1 MSLRQ
6 NFTYKAILTVLNPL
20 IGLFTFPY
28 ISRILGVSNLGL
40 VDFVDNT
47 INYFLLFAML
57 GISNVGVRSIAAVNG
72 SRDKLNK
79 VFSNLLG
86 VNLFFTI
93 LILLVYIISI
103 SLVTRFNQCSELFYI
118 GTAKI
123 LFSTLLIEWFFNGIE
138 NFKYITIRTLIIKI
152 IYVCS
157 VFIFIKEPNDYLLYF
172 ILTVSVI
179 VVNAIVNL
187 LYSRYFVTLQ
197 FKDLF
202 SFRYLKENVEIGIY
216 AIMTSMYL
224 TFNVMYLGLITNNT
238 QVGFYTSAYRLY
250 TLVLGIF
257 TAFSSVMLPR
267 MSNLLANGKNAE
279 FNTYLN
285 KSFEF
290 VALFSVPMAVCS
302 SILAPELIYL
312 LCGAGYEGAILPM
325 RIIMPALILVG
336 IAQILVIQVLLPMK
350 KDKVLLAASII
361 GAIISI
367 LLNILLISKNG
378 SLGSAIVML
387 SAEFFV
393 TMIYLVYVHKSSL
406 VRFPW
411 KHFVRAIV
419 YTIPCVC
426 ICLLSKYFISNVYV
440 LLIVAVSSSIILY
453 IIENFKTLKT
463 YLNLK
468 EHE

>member
-57 GISNVGVRSIAAVNG
+57 GISNVGIRSIAAVNG
-72 SRDKLNK
+72 SREKLNK

-86 VNLFFTI
+86 LNLFFTALL
-93 LILLVYIISI
+93 LIVYISSI
-103 SLVTRFNQCSELFYI
+103 SLVARFNQYSELFYI

-138 NFKYITIRTLIIKI
+138 NFKYITIRTLLIKI
-152 IYVCS
+152 VYVSS
-157 VFIFIKEPNDYLLYF
+157 VFIFIKESSDYLLYF

-179 VVNAIVNL
+179 IVNALVNIF
-187 LYSRYFVTLQ
+187 YSRNFVSVQ
-197 FKDLF
+197 FKELF
-202 SFRYLKENVEIGIY
+202 DFRYLKENVEIGVY
-216 AIMTSMYL
+216 TIMTSTYL
-224 TFNVMYLGLITNNT
+224 GFNVMYLGLVTNNT

-250 TLVLGIF
+250 TLILGLF
-257 TAFSSVMLPR
+257 SAFSSVMLPR
-267 MSNLLANGKNAE
+267 MSNLLANGNNEDFKK
-279 FNTYLN
+279 YLT

-312 LCGAGYEGAILPM
+312 LCGSGYEGAILPM
-325 RIIMPALILVG
+325 RIIMPAIILVG

-350 KDKVLLAASII
+350 KDRVLLIASII

-367 LLNILLISKNG
+367 LLNVLLVSKNG

-387 SAEFFV
+387 SAEFIV
-393 TMIYLVYVHKSSL
+393 TMIYLVYVHKSAL
-406 VRFPW
+406 LRFPW
-411 KHFVRAIV
+411 KYFIQALIYSV
-419 YTIPCVC
+419 PCVC
-426 ICLLSKYFISNVYV
+426 VCLLSKHFISNVYV
-440 LLIVAVSSSIILY
+440 LLIIAVIVSLFLY
-453 IIENFKTLKT
+453 AMENYKTLKT
-463 YLNLK
+463 YLK
-468 EHE
+468 FKQ